1 MDAEAVEHHG
11 GQLIGLHIAVDLFG
25 VEIRPDDIFR
35 RLHGAAAQLVLR
47 DAEARQMIAVEYDDR
62 RLAERGEPA
71 HKARDK
77 GIRLLEL
84 VEVILQ
90 PGAAGFGLLPRD
102 PDGSRAFQRLRGILA
117 VGLHGDGEDEIA
129 VLGGAQRLQDL
140 LRQDGILCPA
150 ERIPLDVV
158 HVFQRRERLEAEIGI
173 DAVAAVERG
182 VIIMDGVG
190 GIARALQRIGHG
202 FAGSV
207 LDDGLVGI
215 LPDAE
220 MVEIHAGE
228 DLELGVRRARADG
241 RHIEQAAGARLLQP
255 LKIWDRIFAVRQV
268 LQIIRV
274 KE

>member
-1 MDAEAVEHHG
+1 M
-11 GQLIGLHIAVDLFG
+11 
-25 VEIRPDDIFR
+25 
-35 RLHGAAAQLVLR
+35 
-47 DAEARQMIAVEYDDR
+47 
-62 RLAERGEPA
+62 
-71 HKARDK
+71 
-77 GIRLLEL
+77 
-84 VEVILQ
+84 
-90 PGAAGFGLLPRD
+90 
-102 PDGSRAFQRLRGILA
+102 
-117 VGLHGDGEDEIA
+117 GLHGDGEDEIA
-129 VLGGAQRLQDL
+129 VLGGAQRLQNF
-140 LRQDGILCPA
+140 LRQDGILRPA
-150 ERIPLDVV
+150 KRIPLDVV

-202 FAGSV
+202 FAGPV

-220 MVEIHAGE
+220 VIEIHAGE

-255 LKIWDRIFAVRQV
+255 LKIWDRIFAVGQV